1 MLNICSYNCIL
12 FLPNN
17 STRTIAS
24 SVTKPLKN
32 PYIEMTET
40 YSVYE
45 WQNGIKN
52 MVIPLRKTEVLQ
64 TDKQLTQLLS
74 DNQPQ
79 QKWPITF
86 EMADKYKQIE

>member
-1 MLNICSYNCIL
+1 M
-12 FLPNN
+12 
-17 STRTIAS
+17 AS

-32 PYIEMTET
+32 PYIEMTKT
-40 YSVYE
+40 YSTYE

-74 DNQPQ
+74 DNQPWQ
-79 QKWPITF
+79 PWPITF
-86 EMADKYKQIE
+86 AMASKYKQIKWQKYRQYVD

>member
-1 MLNICSYNCIL
+1 MVNTKYSYNCIL

-24 SVTKPLKN
+24 SVTKPLKH

-40 YSVYE
+40 YSMYE

-79 QKWPITF
+79 QKWPIIF
-86 EMADKYKQIE
+86 AMADEY